1 MRKTALL
8 CCVILVLF
16 SQCFK
21 KENDCAPRNIVAPSS
36 EIQAVKDY
44 LGNANIVATQ
54 HTSGLF
60 YQVLAEGMGMPPQIC
75 SSIRVRFSGK
85 HTNGTEFESSQ
96 DVVLNLKLMLESWR
110 IALPMIKPGGRIRF
124 YVPPTLGYGADG
136 KKDQN
141 TNAVLVAPY
150 TPVIIYEVTLLEV
163 S

>member
-1 MRKTALL
+1 MRKTALI
-8 CCVILVLF
+8 CCTILLIF
-16 SQCFK
+16 SHCFK
-21 KENDCAPRNIVAPSS
+21 KENDCAPRNIVAPAS
-36 EIQAVKDY
+36 EVKAVKDY
-44 LGNANIVATQ
+44 LGSASVVATE
-54 HTSGLF
+54 HSSGLF
-60 YQVLAEGMGMPPQIC
+60 YQVLSEGMGIAPQIC

-85 HTNGTEFESSQ
+85 LVNGTEFESSQ

-110 IALPMIKPGGRIRF
+110 LALPMIKPGGRIRF

-136 KKDQN
+136 KKDKN

>member
-8 CCVILVLF
+8 CCAILLVF

-21 KENDCAPRNIVAPSS
+21 KENDCAPRNITAPAS
-36 EIQAVKDY
+36 EKQAVKDY
-44 LGNANIVATQ
+44 LGGANIVATE
-54 HTSGLF
+54 HASGLF
-60 YQVLAEGMGMPPQIC
+60 YQILSEGMGMTPQIC

-85 HTNGTEFESSQ
+85 LVNGVEFESSN

-110 IALPMIKPGGRIRF
+110 IALPLIKPGGRIRF
-124 YVPPTLGYGADG
+124 YVPPTLGYGAEG
-136 KKDQN
+136 KKDKN
-141 TNAVLVAPY
+141 TNIVLVAPH